1 MKRSRTRRVSFF
13 VPMLTAALIVVGWR
27 AASAGPCISD
37 GQTCRTDQSC
47 CGGVCVKSSKK
58 SFGTCCSSLTTCAA
72 EGANCGM
79 IADGCGGTLDCGTC
93 TLPQTCGGGGT
104 PNVCGAPGVCG
115 NGIVEY
121 PEWCDGESFCA
132 SNCTI
137 VRYACCQFATGSG
150 GCSKDV
156 PAFTL
161 FANQYGVCGTY
172 GGTFE
177 MGLTAPAGS
186 ACTDPP
192 SNVSGLTEGACVEP
206 PPLAAPIN
214 LCCQDRYAPVCGDV
228 STASNSAITQFIWSC
243 AYRNY
248 PDIPIVRGTCGG
260 DGLCVFAP

>member
-1 MKRSRTRRVSFF
+1 MGARRGVSLPLCDRRSSGAFCGAAPRAEFAPSR
-13 VPMLTAALIVVGWR
+13 AALR
-27 AASAGPCISD
+27 RHPLDATKSISPS
-37 GQTCRTDQSC
+37 QAT
-47 CGGVCVKSSKK
+47 
-58 SFGTCCSSLTTCAA
+58 
-72 EGANCGM
+72 
-79 IADGCGGTLDCGTC
+79 GCGGTLYSGTC

-192 SNVSGLTEGACVEP
+192 SNVSGLMAGPCVEP

-214 LCCQDRYAPVCGDV
+214 LCCQSRLGPVCGDV
-228 STASNSAITQFIWSC
+228 STASDSAITQFIWEL
-243 AYRNY
+243 RLQQLPGH
-248 PDIPIVRGTCGG
+248 PDRARDVRRRRS
-260 DGLCVFAP
+260 LRVRSLIRPAA